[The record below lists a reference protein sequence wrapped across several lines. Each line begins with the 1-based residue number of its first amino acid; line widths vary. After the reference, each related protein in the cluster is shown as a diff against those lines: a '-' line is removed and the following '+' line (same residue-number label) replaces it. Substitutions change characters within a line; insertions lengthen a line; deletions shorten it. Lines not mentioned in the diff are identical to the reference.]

1 MRRRFN
7 LGRNVTAALLSG
19 LMLAGTILPAGA
31 AESPYQRMPAAPKA
45 SAVTQERS
53 SDDNILLGI
62 GVAVVGVALCAA
74 FGCFS
79 GDDEEAEANTGGA
92 THHYRNSDDAD
103 DYVETED
110 TSSGCF
116 WGDRAYGTCR

>member
-7 LGRNVTAALLSG
+7 LGRKVTAALLGG

-31 AESPYQRMPAAPKA
+31 AESPYQRTPAVPKS
-45 SAVTQERS
+45 SAVTQKRS

-79 GDDEEAEANTGGA
+79 GDDEDANANSGGA
-92 THHYRNSDDAD
+92 TRHYRNPDAAD

-116 WGDRAYGTCR
+116 WGDRASGTCR

>member
-1 MRRRFN
+1 MRRRFD
-7 LGRNVTAALLSG
+7 LGRKVTAALLCG

-31 AESPYQRMPAAPKA
+31 AEFPYQRTPVAPKS
-45 SAVTQERS
+45 SAVTQKRS
-53 SDDNILLGI
+53 SDDNILLGV

-74 FGCFS
+74 FGCFN
-79 GDDEEAEANTGGA
+79 GDDEDAEANTGGE
-92 THHYRNSDDAD
+92 TRYYRNSDNAD
-103 DYVETED
+103 DYVETKD